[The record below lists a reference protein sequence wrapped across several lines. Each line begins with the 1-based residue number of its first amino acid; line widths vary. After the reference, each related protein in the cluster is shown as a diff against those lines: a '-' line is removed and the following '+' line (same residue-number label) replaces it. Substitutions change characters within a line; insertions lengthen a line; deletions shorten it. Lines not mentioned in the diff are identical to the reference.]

1 MTGCTSTAVV
11 ERYLMMAL
19 LLCGTWLAPLLSA
32 NGDAATDFLRQYTD
46 PQVSQIKVSG
56 DVYLTD
62 DLPLLSR
69 TLTIVGVK
77 QTADRL
83 PILDGRGSFSGIV
96 TSANLTLQSL
106 AFTNFKTSTM
116 EGGAAVYAY
125 GGTYVWIDQCVFRG
139 NRATNGRGGA
149 ISLND
154 VDFSMTNCTFDRNG
168 VRIISGSDI
177 DVTEGLE
184 SINGKAST
192 SGQPGKEG
200 GQVDQGTQGGQEGQR
215 GQWGQWG
222 QIAGGGQG
230 GAEPGAGQE
239 TGSGSG
245 SGSGGTT
252 DNSIKE
258 KTNKQDG
265 IHGGAVACS
274 GSVCN
279 IARSTFTNNF
289 SS

>member
-1 MTGCTSTAVV
+1 MTGCTSTAAV
-11 ERYLMMAL
+11 EMYLTVAL

-32 NGDAATDFLRQYTD
+32 NGDAATDFLKQYTD
-46 PQVSQIKVSG
+46 PKVSHIQVSG
-56 DVYLTD
+56 DVYLSD

-69 TLTIVGVK
+69 SLTIVGVK
-77 QTADRL
+77 QTGGRL
-83 PILDGRGSFSGIV
+83 PTLDGRGSFSGIV

-106 AFTNFKTSTM
+106 AFTNFKTSTT

-125 GGTYVWIDQCVFRG
+125 GGTHVLIDKCVFRG
-139 NRATNGRGGA
+139 NRAMSGRGGA
-149 ISLND
+149 VSLND

-177 DVTEGLE
+177 DVTEGLK
-184 SINGKAST
+184 SFSGKTST
-192 SGQPGKEG
+192 SGQAGKGG
-200 GQVDQGTQGGQEGQR
+200 GQAERATQGSQDGAD
-215 GQWGQWG
+215 GQWGQV
-222 QIAGGGQG
+222 AGDGEV
-230 GAEPGAGQE
+230 GAEPAAGAE
-239 TGSGSG
+239 TAT
-245 SGSGGTT
+245 GGTT
-252 DNSIKE
+252 DNPVGPAQVNE